1 MKTLILFF
9 SILFFAPYAVSSG
22 FDKQEV
28 EQFSQICLDG
38 AANHERRIF
47 DALSNSEYINWTII
61 EVTKIESR
69 VNYSE
74 TQLVD
79 EDANKVVCD
88 LVVEYSYNNKEIVL
102 NSDYEVSTVN
112 KLTISRV
119 SDLEQA
125 VTDFIVRV
133 MVN

>member
-9 SILFFAPYAVSSG
+9 SILFLAPYAVSSG

-28 EQFSQICLDG
+28 EQFSQVCLD
-38 AANHERRIF
+38 AAVSHERRIF
-47 DALSNSEYINWTII
+47 DALSNSKYINWTII
-61 EVTKIESR
+61 EVMNIESR

-74 TQLVD
+74 TLLID

-88 LVVEYSYNNKEIVL
+88 LIVEYSYNDKEIVL
-102 NSDYEVSTVN
+102 NSNYEVSTAN

-119 SDLEQA
+119 SDMEKA